1 MSQFGF
7 DINEEKRL
15 YDEGIRLFNEADY
28 FAAHDTWEDVWHQV
42 QDRRRE
48 QYYRAVI
55 KGAVALVLLQSGR
68 AVGAR
73 QVFVDC
79 VEQFEGLPD
88 VFMGLDIKQHIERL
102 RHAIQ
107 PAIDNLES
115 RDVVIDPTRL
125 FQIELLYDPFED
137 PRNGE
142 GTREDVP

>member
-1 MSQFGF
+1 MSRFGF

-15 YDEGIRLFNEADY
+15 YLEGIRLFNEADY
-28 FAAHDTWEDVWHQV
+28 FAAHDTWEDVWHGV

-48 QYYRAVI
+48 QFYRAVI
-55 KGAVALVLLQSGR
+55 KGAVSLVLLQSGR

-88 VFMGLDIKQHIERL
+88 IFMGLDIKEHIERL

-107 PAIDNLES
+107 PAIDDLEA
-115 RDVVIDPTRL
+115 RDVVIDPSRL
-125 FQIELLYDPFED
+125 FRIELLYDPFEEA
-137 PRNGE
+137 RNGE
-142 GTREDVP
+142 F